1 MRPGG
6 YDSTLSDVVSKE
18 KTKGLGEMSPDWYRD
33 MPDRVW
39 ETHAVAVGVCN
50 SLNALQFEFRRDE
63 HLPEFFHRTQAVIS
77 ALLDE
82 TGRYEEYDKWLDE
95 HKNKKGAKNSE

>member
-18 KTKGLGEMSPDWYRD
+18 KTKGLGKMSPDWYRD

-50 SLNALQFEFRRDE
+50 SLNALQFAFLQDK
-63 HLPEFFHRTQAVIS
+63 HLTEFFHRTQAVIS

-95 HKNKKGAKNSE
+95 YKNKKGAGSNE